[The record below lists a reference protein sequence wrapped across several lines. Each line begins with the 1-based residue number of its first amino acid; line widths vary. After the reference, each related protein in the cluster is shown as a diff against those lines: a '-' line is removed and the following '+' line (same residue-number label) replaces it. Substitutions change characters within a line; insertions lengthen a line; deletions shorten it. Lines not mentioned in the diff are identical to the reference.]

1 MELFLKKSNN
11 FGILIFRGIFEDNS
25 IKTIYYKEIKT
36 ESLCEIETSLD
47 YIENNLNY
55 SFKSFTIDG
64 RKGVIQLLERK
75 YPNIPIQV
83 CQYHQKATIRRYLT
97 LNPKLECSLKLKE
110 LIKNLCS
117 YNKEEFTKEFND
129 LENKYKDFLKEKTE
143 ITTES
148 VDCTKIIKTTYKH
161 KRIRSAIRSLK
172 TNLPYLFT
180 YREDK
185 YKHLNIPNTTNIC
198 EGLFGS
204 IKPKITIHRGLKIN
218 RKKQMF
224 LNLLDINNKK

>member
-11 FGILIFRGIFEDNS
+11 IGILIFRGIFENNS

-36 ESLCEIETSLD
+36 ESLYEIETSLH

-64 RKGVIQLLERK
+64 RKGVIELLKRK
-75 YPNIPIQV
+75 YPNIPIQL
-83 CQYHQKATIRRYLT
+83 CQYHQKAIIRRYLT
-97 LNPKLECSLKLKE
+97 LNPKLECSIELNKLM
-110 LIKNLCS
+110 KNLCL
-117 YNKEEFTKEFND
+117 YNKEEFIKEFNN

-143 ITTES
+143 I
-148 VDCTKIIKTTYKH
+148 IIELKDYIKVIKKSYKH
-161 KRIRSAIRSLK
+161 KRIRSAIKSLR

-180 YREDK
+180 YKEDK
-185 YKHLNIPNTTNIC
+185 YKYLNIPNTTNIC

-204 IKPKITIHRGLKIN
+204 IKPKITIHRGLKIT
-218 RKKQMF
+218 
-224 LNLLDINNKK
+224 